1 MMASIKSVEG
11 PQRGAGVPARE
22 APSSNTARKRAP
34 QRPGEGLMSASSS
47 KRRFR
52 IGVLALAGI
61 AMLVLAPTVPVL
73 AQVGNAAVEVLVTD
87 QQDQPLPGV
96 TVRVVNRA
104 SGLERVST
112 SNEDGLARLAA
123 LPPGTYE
130 LHCTLAGFTP
140 VVEEN
145 LVLRVG
151 QTARVRAVMQEASKE
166 AITVTAQAPLV
177 DVYKMDSSSN
187 IVPEQ
192 IQQLPVPNRD
202 FQRLAF
208 ITPGVTR
215 ERGQFRFINNGPV
228 LGSGNNASQA
238 TILVDG
244 VDLTDPALGL
254 ARARFSQDAIQEFRV
269 INDRFDTEIGQSAGG
284 AMSIVTK
291 SGGNE
296 LTGTVFAFYRSDSLR
311 SRTKFE
317 LENPEYT
324 RGQYGFT
331 LGGPI
336 VKDKTHFFVSTEYI
350 KEDNVALFRPQGAFV
365 DLKADVPHN
374 FDQMLG
380 FVSIDHAVTDSQR
393 LTGKLVYERY
403 REDNFRVGGVSDI
416 SNGQSLNR
424 DNWNVTVSHVLV
436 PGPNYINEL
445 HAQIGSAKYEE
456 PTNST
461 AVQEWFSSGNTLKT
475 GTNTVGDLLGKSD
488 VWEIRDTAH
497 LYHGASAWKMGVS
510 VQHVKERS
518 RIDNFQ
524 NGLLVYYGDDR
535 SFPISYLYG
544 IGSSDVTKSTTL
556 YGAFIQD
563 DWRPRSNLTLSFG
576 VRYDLDTDGNN
587 PDFHHPLV
595 PDGRSRDTNNIQPR
609 FSFNWDPS
617 GNGSTVVRGG
627 FGRFTGRYL
636 LIPAITELQQ
646 NGITGRLFVTR
657 VNGLLYGLPAF
668 ALDPNNPTTTGLPL
682 KSAITLLARTF
693 DAPQSDQASLGFT
706 QRLGSTGLFFGA
718 EALYVKGTNE
728 IVVRDTNYDGNP
740 LVRPDP
746 TWDQINTY
754 TNEGHSRYKAL
765 IFSLNGTLP
774 GGDLITSSLTVSDK
788 RNISDDFSPAFPYG
802 YPSDPTNIEAEWGRS
817 RGDERWRLVVSGI
830 FNLPWDLT
838 VAPIYEYGSGQP
850 WTHRLGYDYNG
861 DGKNSDRPAGVARN
875 AEDGPPFRQFSVRVT
890 KSIHVSGSGRLDLI
904 VEAFNLFNTVNY
916 DVNSIDGAE
925 YLSGPSLLAPTAAYV
940 PNANFG
946 KYSATFPGR
955 EVQLGIRY
963 AF

>member
-1 MMASIKSVEG
+1 MI
-11 PQRGAGVPARE
+11 
-22 APSSNTARKRAP
+22 
-34 QRPGEGLMSASSS
+34 ASSG
-47 KRRFR
+47 KRWHRL
-52 IGVLALAGI
+52 GAAALAGI
-61 AMLVLAPTVPVL
+61 LMLVLAPAAPVW
-73 AQVGNAAVEVLVTD
+73 AQVGSAAVEVLVTD
-87 QQDQPLPGV
+87 RQEQALPGV
-96 TVRVVNRA
+96 TVRLVNKD
-104 SGLERVST
+104 SGLERSSV
-112 SNEDGLARLAA
+112 SNEDGLARVAA

-140 VVEEN
+140 VLEEN

-151 QTARVRAVMQEASKE
+151 QTARVRAVMQESSKE
-166 AITVTAQAPLV
+166 EITVTAQAPLV

-192 IQQLPVPNRD
+192 IQSLPVPNRD

-208 ITPGVTR
+208 ITPGVSR
-215 ERGQFRFINNGPV
+215 ERGQFRFIDNGPV
-228 LGSGNNASQA
+228 LGSGSNASQA

-244 VDLTDPALGL
+244 VDFTDPALGL

-284 AMSIVTK
+284 AMSIVTR
-291 SGGNE
+291 SGSNAFA
-296 LTGTVFAFYRSDSLR
+296 GTVFAFYRSDSLR
-311 SRTKFE
+311 ARTEFE
-317 LENPEYT
+317 LTNPDYS

-350 KEDNVALFRPQGAFV
+350 KEDNVVLFRPQGAFV
-365 DLKADVPHN
+365 DLRADVSHP
-374 FDQMLG
+374 FDQTLG
-380 FVSIDHAVTDSQR
+380 FFSLDHAVSDSQR

-403 REDNFRVGGVSDI
+403 REDNFRVGGVADE

-424 DNWNVTVSHVLV
+424 DNWNIAVSHVLV
-436 PGPNYINEL
+436 PDPNYINEL
-445 HAQIGSAKYEE
+445 HLQVGSAKYEE
-456 PTNST
+456 PTNSG
-461 AVQEWFSSGNTLKT
+461 AVQEWFSSGTTLKT

-497 LYHGASAWKMGVS
+497 LYHGASAWKMGVA
-510 VQHVKERS
+510 VQHAKERS
-518 RIDNFQ
+518 RIDTFQ
-524 NGLLVYYGDDR
+524 NGLLVYYSDDR

-544 IGSSDVTKSTTL
+544 VGSSDITKSTTL

-563 DWRPRSNLTLSFG
+563 DWRPRNDLTLSFG

-595 PDGRSRDTNNIQPR
+595 PNGRSRDTNNIQPR
-609 FSFNWDPS
+609 FGFNWDLS
-617 GNGSTVVRGG
+617 GDGSSILRGG
-627 FGRFTGRYL
+627 YGRFTGRYL

-646 NGITGRLFVTR
+646 NGVTGRLLVTR

-668 ALDPNNPTTTGLPL
+668 ALDPANPANTGLPL

-706 QRLGSTGLFFGA
+706 QRLGSTNLFLGA
-718 EALYVKGTNE
+718 EALYVKGDDE

-740 LVRPDP
+740 LARPNP
-746 TWDQINTY
+746 AWDQINTY
-754 TNEGHSRYKAL
+754 TNEGHSKYKAL
-765 IFSLNGTLP
+765 IVTLNGTLP
-774 GGDLITSSLTVSDK
+774 GGHLIATSVTVADK
-788 RNISDDFSPAFPYG
+788 KNISDDFSPAFPYG
-802 YPSDPTNIEAEWGRS
+802 YPNDPTNIEGEWGRS
-817 RGDERWRLVVSGI
+817 RSDERYRVVMSGV
-830 FNLPWDLT
+830 FNLPWGLT

-875 AEDGPPFRQFSVRVT
+875 AEDGPPFRQFSVRLT

-946 KYSATFPGR
+946 HPSATFPGR